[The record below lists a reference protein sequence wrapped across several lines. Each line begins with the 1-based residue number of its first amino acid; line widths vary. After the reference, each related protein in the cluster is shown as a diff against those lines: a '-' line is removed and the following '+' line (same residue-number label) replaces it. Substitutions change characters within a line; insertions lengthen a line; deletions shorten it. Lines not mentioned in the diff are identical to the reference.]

1 MFAKTNQGI
10 IETLAGI
17 RIEVGLVKLGGV
29 CFGGDKVFGVRDLLN
44 HLLGVDFAALDYV
57 LALPDFQIRTF
68 KAELL
73 PTLFQGVVWKDC
85 LKERVQEVVE
95 ATIPFPIEE
104 LPLEDVMPTRNSQH
118 LKTKLIRNGKELT
131 DASISILV
139 SHASKMLRI
148 VRNTPDHIHTTS
160 CGIQYVRRY
169 SMKDSGAID

>member
-68 KAELL
+68 EAELL
-73 PTLFQGVVWKDC
+73 PTLF
-85 LKERVQEVVE
+85 
-95 ATIPFPIEE
+95 
-104 LPLEDVMPTRNSQH
+104 H
-118 LKTKLIRNGKELT
+118 
-131 DASISILV
+131 
-139 SHASKMLRI
+139 
-148 VRNTPDHIHTTS
+148 
-160 CGIQYVRRY
+160 
-169 SMKDSGAID
+169 